1 MSALRDLYYVL
12 VARARLSLGIV
23 ERSLF
28 VLLYLKKFLPLSCG
42 KNKVHLEMKEITMCA
57 RRSKKKVNV
66 NGGQSN
72 VVERGFIV

>member
-23 ERSLF
+23 E
-28 VLLYLKKFLPLSCG
+28 VLLYLKKFLTLSCG